1 MLDIKFIRSE
11 PDKVREALKKRGQDH
26 CCIDHIL
33 ELDERRRKI
42 LFDVSSLKQERNQVS
57 DEIGHLKKEK
67 KDAQEK
73 ILAMREVSGRIK
85 EMDVEIKSVEQQIQ
99 SSLLEIPN
107 MVDESVPVGPDEES
121 NEEVRKWGKPRE
133 FDFEPQAHW
142 DLGEKLDIL
151 DFERGAKITA
161 ARFTVLKKG
170 GARLERA
177 LINFMLD
184 IHTKEHHYQEIFP
197 PFLVNANTMTGT
209 GQLPKF
215 ENDLFKSNDDL
226 YLVPTA
232 EVPLTN
238 LHQDEI
244 LPEEDL
250 PLYYTAYTAC
260 FRREAGSYGKDV
272 RGLIRQHQFNK
283 VELVK
288 VCKPEDSFQELEKL
302 TREAEIVLQRLEL
315 PYRVV
320 TLSSGDIGFSAAKTY
335 DLEIWLPAQGK
346 YREISSCSNC
356 TDFQA
361 RRANIRY
368 RSQESGKVHFVH
380 TLNGSGVAVGR
391 TMVAILENY
400 QEKDGSI
407 VIPDVLRP
415 YMDGLEK
422 MRKTN

>member
-1 MLDIKFIRSE
+1 MLDIKFIRLE
-11 PDKVREALKKRGQDH
+11 PDKVREALEKRGQDN

-99 SSLLEIPN
+99 NSLLEIPN
-107 MVDESVPVGPDEES
+107 MVDESVPVGPDEDS
-121 NEEVRKWGKPRE
+121 NEEIRKWGKPRE

-151 DFERGAKITA
+151 DFERGAKIAA

-244 LPEEDL
+244 LSEADL

-335 DLEIWLPAQGK
+335 DLEVWLPAQGK

-407 VIPDVLRP
+407 VIPDALRP
-415 YMDGLEK
+415 YMDGLKK
-422 MRKTN
+422 MSN

>member
-1 MLDIKFIRSE
+1 MLDLKLIRSE
-11 PDKVREALKKRGQDH
+11 PDQVKEFLKKRGQGDH
-26 CCIDHIL
+26 NIDLIL
-33 ELDERRRKI
+33 EFDEQRRKI

-57 DEIGHLKKEK
+57 DEIGRLKKEK

-73 ILAMREVSGRIK
+73 ILAMRKVSDKIK
-85 EMDVEIKSVEQQIQ
+85 ELDAEVKSIEEKIQ
-99 SSLLEIPN
+99 GILLDIPN
-107 MVDESVPVGPDEES
+107 IIDSSVPIGIDEES
-121 NEEVRKWGKPRE
+121 NQEVKRWGKPRE
-133 FDFEPQAHW
+133 FDFIPQAHW
-142 DLGEKLDIL
+142 DLGEKLGIL
-151 DFERGAKITA
+151 DFERGAKISA
-161 ARFTVLKKG
+161 ARFTVLKDK

-177 LINFMLD
+177 LVNFMLD

-197 PFLVNANTMTGT
+197 PFLVNARTMTGT

-215 ENDLFKSNDDL
+215 ENDLFKANDDL

-244 LPEEDL
+244 LPEGDL
-250 PLYYTAYTAC
+250 PIYYTAYTAC

-288 VCKPEDSFQELEKL
+288 ICKPENSFQELEKL
-302 TREAEIVLQRLEL
+302 TQNAEVILQRLEL
-315 PYRVV
+315 PYRIVV
-320 TLSSGDIGFSAAKTY
+320 LSSGDIGFSAAKTY
-335 DLEIWLPAQGK
+335 DLEVWLPAQGK

-368 RSQESGKVHFVH
+368 REKDSGKVNFVH
-380 TLNGSGVAVGR
+380 TLNGSGIAVGR

-400 QEKDGSI
+400 QETDGSI
-407 VIPDVLRP
+407 VIPDALRP
-415 YMDGLEK
+415 YIDGLK
-422 MRKTN
+422 KISN

>member
-1 MLDIKFIRSE
+1 MLDLKFIRSE
-11 PDKVREALKKRGQDH
+11 PDLVIEKLKKRGLNGNSID
-26 CCIDHIL
+26 CIL
-33 ELDERRRKI
+33 QLDEQRRKI
-42 LFDVSSLKQERNQVS
+42 LFEVSTLKQERNQVS
-57 DEIGHLKKEK
+57 DEIGRLKKEK
-67 KDAQEK
+67 KDAQDK
-73 ILAMREVSGRIK
+73 ILAMREVSTKIK
-85 EMDVEIKSVEQQIQ
+85 EMDSEIKAIEEKIQ
-99 SSLLEIPN
+99 KSLLEIPN
-107 MVDESVPVGPDEES
+107 MVDDSVPVGPDEDS
-121 NEEVRKWGKPRE
+121 NIEIRKWGEPRD

-142 DLGEKLDIL
+142 DLGEKLNIL
-151 DFERGAKITA
+151 DFERGAKISA
-161 ARFTVLKKG
+161 ARFTVLKNI

-177 LINFMLD
+177 LTNFMLD
-184 IHTKEHHYQEIFP
+184 IHTREHGYQEIFP

-215 ENDLFKSNDDL
+215 ENDLFKSNDEL
-226 YLVPTA
+226 YLIPTA

-244 LPEEDL
+244 LSEKDL

-288 VCKPEDSFQELEKL
+288 LCKPEDSFQELEKL
-302 TREAEIVLQRLEL
+302 TQNAETVLQRLEL

-320 TLSSGDIGFSAAKTY
+320 ALSTGDIGFSAAKTY
-335 DLEIWLPAQGK
+335 DLEVWLPAQGK

-368 RSQESGKVHFVH
+368 RMQESGKVHFVH

-407 VIPDVLRP
+407 VIPDALCP
-415 YMDGLEK
+415 YMDGLK
-422 MRKTN
+422 KISN

>member
-1 MLDIKFIRSE
+1 MLDLKLIRLE
-11 PDKVREALKKRGQDH
+11 PDRIKNALKKRGQDFSI
-26 CCIDHIL
+26 IDHIL
-33 ELDERRRKI
+33 ELDEKRRKI
-42 LFDVSSLKQERNQVS
+42 IFSSSTLKQERNQVS
-57 DEIGHLKKEK
+57 EEIARLKKEK

-73 ILAMREVSGRIK
+73 IIAMREVSNKIK
-85 EMDVEIKSVEQQIQ
+85 EMDTEVKSLEREIENI
-99 SSLLEIPN
+99 LLEIPN
-107 MVDESVPVGPDEES
+107 IVDDSLPVGPDEES
-121 NEEVRKWGKPRE
+121 NQEVRSWGKPKVFE
-133 FDFEPQAHW
+133 FEPKAHW

-151 DFERGAKITA
+151 DFERGAKIAA
-161 ARFTVLKKG
+161 ARFTVLKNE

-184 IHTKEHHYQEIFP
+184 IHTKEHNYQEIFP

-215 ENDLFKSNDDL
+215 ENELFKSNDEL

-238 LHQDEI
+238 LHQNEI
-244 LPEEDL
+244 LSETDL

-288 VCKPEDSFQELEKL
+288 ICKPEESFLELEKL
-302 TREAEIVLQRLEL
+302 TQDAEVILQRLEL

-320 TLSSGDIGFSAAKTY
+320 VLSTGDIGFSAAKTY
-335 DLEIWLPAQGK
+335 DLEVWLPSQGK

-368 RSQESGKVHFVH
+368 REEGSGKVNYVH

-391 TMVAILENY
+391 TMVAIMENF

-407 VIPDVLRP
+407 IIPDALRS
-415 YMDGLEK
+415 YMDGLQK
-422 MRKTN
+422 ISS